1 MKIDLGKSRIK
12 IGVGHV
18 VKSEGS
24 EVYRLVVSM
33 YIYMLIK
40 LGAIRV
46 WFYDNKELSD
56 WFGISE
62 GKLPLVASFG
72 SLSGIVTI
80 RGGYLRFCSIES
92 PEGDNLEFLMSDDG
106 NDILIQVGDEI
117 VGKLDPE
124 STLGVMDISET
135 LSKACIAC
143 LRLMNDRR
151 GRAIKGAQ
159 NKVSEKN
166 KDKIGLDIITSEEVK
181 SGGVIEENDKLSDA
195 MRIIMGTR
203 NHVLI
208 TGAAGTGKTTF
219 MKRIKKQIKN
229 AVVVAPTGIA
239 AMNAGG
245 QTMHSCFGLKIG
257 PYAPLFLNGSVTSS
271 CDPPSKWKRKF
282 LKRIDTVIIDE
293 ISMVRPDVLDYVA
306 DMLRQ
311 ARRGN
316 NINSFGGVRL
326 IMFGD
331 MEQLPPVVKDGDP
344 LLAYYETRYFF
355 SSVAMRLDGFKIVN
369 LDKIY
374 RQSDER
380 FIRLLNGIRSCDIDK
395 ESMDLMMS
403 RVCDGDPEG
412 KAVVIC
418 STNEEA
424 KRINE
429 SNLASIQG
437 EASTFMAEVSGD
449 MPKDT
454 PCEEVLRIKVGAR
467 VLITKN
473 GEGYVNGSI
482 GTVVDMRPDKRSV
495 DVSIDGGKKVTI
507 LPSSWERKKYDLSI
521 DGIKEQVVGEITQ
534 LPIRLGWAIT
544 CHKSQGMT
552 LDRIEVRMGRAFERG
567 QVYTALS
574 RCRTLDG
581 VFIVGKPNME
591 AQVKDKDIETFHG
604 YIENGDMPA
613 ENISDI
619 EASVKERFN
628 NSVK

>member
-1 MKIDLGKSRIK
+1 MRIDLKESTIK
-12 IGVGHV
+12 VDVGHI
-18 VKSEGS
+18 VKSEGMELS
-24 EVYRLVVSM
+24 RTIVSM
-33 YIYMLIK
+33 YVLSLMG
-40 LGAIRV
+40 LGATRA
-46 WFYDNKELSD
+46 WFYDDKVMSE

-62 GKLPLVASFG
+62 DKMPSISRLGEV
-72 SLSGIVTI
+72 SGIMSA
-80 RGGYLRFCSIES
+80 RGGYLSFVSLES
-92 PEGDNLEFLMSDDG
+92 KDGDNLEFSMSSDG
-106 NDILIQVGDEI
+106 KEI
-117 VGKLDPE
+117 VMRVGNEVVGTIDPDSVYGVNEISEALSMAYPACKRSAKERHDRYMAVIRGESSGKSE
-124 STLGVMDISET
+124 DIS
-135 LSKACIAC
+135 
-143 LRLMNDRR
+143 NDGMALDRVR
-151 GRAIKGAQ
+151 
-159 NKVSEKN
+159 VDESM
-166 KDKIGLDIITSEEVK
+166 KDDDRMAE
-181 SGGVIEENDKLSDA
+181 A

-203 NHVLI
+203 KHVLI

-257 PYAPLFLNGSVTSS
+257 PYAPLFLNGSVASS

-344 LLAYYETRYFF
+344 LLAYYNTRYFF

-369 LDKIY
+369 LEKIY

-429 SNLASIQG
+429 SNLASIRG
-437 EASTFMAEVSGD
+437 EACTFMAEVSGD

-495 DVSIDGGKKVTI
+495 DVLIDGGKRVTI
-507 LPSSWERKKYDLSI
+507 LPNSWERKKYDISI
-521 DGIKEQVVGEITQ
+521 DGIREQVIGEITQ

-604 YIENGDMPA
+604 YIEKGEMPA

-619 EASVKERFN
+619 EASVRERFN